1 MLIVILFWVLKIVLS
16 TLFDYFPNALA
27 LFLYRINLQRIC
39 CAILIVGLK
48 KRVKKKKIFFYF
60 NLFLDHE

>member
-1 MLIVILFWVLKIVLS
+1 MCKIVLS

-48 KRVKKKKIFFYF
+48 KSQKDKKNFLLVSFF
-60 NLFLDHE
+60 